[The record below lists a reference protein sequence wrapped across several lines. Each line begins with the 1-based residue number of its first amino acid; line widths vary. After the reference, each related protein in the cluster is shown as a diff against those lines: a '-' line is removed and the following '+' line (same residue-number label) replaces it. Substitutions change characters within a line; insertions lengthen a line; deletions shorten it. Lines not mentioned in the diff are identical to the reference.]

1 MTRLIESIELLSNQ
15 KSFVLGISNASEKLW
30 LLLHL
35 KSLKIKN
42 YKLRY
47 RVNNGVRQRA
57 KTVHPVREMRKK
69 FLSTSNLLDYL
80 EHKPYDLL
88 WLEIFFENGWSFK
101 EQSNHCFIFYTNS
114 IHERNDLINK
124 FFKIAGHDVVTIKDL
139 SLNIKYYISS
149 SGKFY
154 DYGLGESPDEFWSK
168 EKTDDWVQKWN
179 KENNSESE
187 NILENFEQKEFTNTF
202 MKEILKFNL
211 KELNLDELDDPP
223 F

>member
-88 WLEIFFENGWSFK
+88 CLTLLCGVNAK
-101 EQSNHCFIFYTNS
+101 FI
-114 IHERNDLINK
+114 IE
-124 FFKIAGHDVVTIKDL
+124 
-139 SLNIKYYISS
+139 SLNISP
-149 SGKFY
+149 
-154 DYGLGESPDEFWSK
+154 LESIWS
-168 EKTDDWVQKWN
+168 N
-179 KENNSESE
+179 
-187 NILENFEQKEFTNTF
+187 
-202 MKEILKFNL
+202 
-211 KELNLDELDDPP
+211 
-223 F
+223 